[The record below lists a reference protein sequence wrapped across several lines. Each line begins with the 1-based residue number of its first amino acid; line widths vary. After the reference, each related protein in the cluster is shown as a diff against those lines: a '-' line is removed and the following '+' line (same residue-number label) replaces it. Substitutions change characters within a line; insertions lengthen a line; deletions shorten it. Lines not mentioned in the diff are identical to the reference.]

1 MRTTAI
7 PGRTQ
12 LFSMYMLR
20 QPGHVGRVLVTAH
33 EAYARD
39 LLAIA
44 AEQAVQQ
51 GLVDGFADIFRQVLA
66 MATRAM
72 ARTPGE
78 VERQRHLSGY
88 FLEYDIVGCY
98 FHR

>member
-1 MRTTAI
+1 
-7 PGRTQ
+7 
-12 LFSMYMLR
+12 MYILR
-20 QPGHVGRVLVTAH
+20 QPGHVGRVLVAAH

-51 GLVDGFADIFRQVLA
+51 GLVDRFADILSQVLT

-88 FLEYDIVGCY
+88 FLEYDIVGCN